1 MLKVDRGEVSE
12 WSNVHAWKAC
22 VVKSNRGF
30 KSRPLR
36 QEILSFKKVRL
47 GVFALNFFCV
57 KIYFFRL
64 FLTIN
69 AIATMAII
77 TTTDK
82 TEKTIA

>member
-36 QEILSFKKVRL
+36 QSKSRL
-47 GVFALNFFCV
+47 N
-57 KIYFFRL
+57 
-64 FLTIN
+64 
-69 AIATMAII
+69 
-77 TTTDK
+77 TDK
-82 TEKTIA
+82 FTYIFTKGVAGVRCLRAK

>member
-36 QEILSFKKVRL
+36 QEILSFKMVRL
-47 GVFALNFFCV
+47 GVFALNFFV
-57 KIYFFRL
+57 QRQLSLNDFFM
-64 FLTIN
+64 F
-69 AIATMAII
+69 AV
-77 TTTDK
+77 
-82 TEKTIA
+82 

>member
-36 QEILSFKKVRL
+36 QEILSFKMVRL
-47 GVFALNFFCV
+47 GVFALNFFV
-57 KIYFFRL
+57 QKQLSLNDFFM
-64 FLTIN
+64 F
-69 AIATMAII
+69 AV
-77 TTTDK
+77 
-82 TEKTIA
+82 

>member
-36 QEILSFKKVRL
+36 QEILSFKMVRL
-47 GVFALNFFCV
+47 GVFALNFFV
-57 KIYFFRL
+57 QKLIG
-64 FLTIN
+64 
-69 AIATMAII
+69 
-77 TTTDK
+77 
-82 TEKTIA
+82 

>member
-36 QEILSFKKVRL
+36 QRKRKPTNTRLAFFYILFFDGVKQYRL
-47 GVFALNFFCV
+47 VSRQAHAVVPN
-57 KIYFFRL
+57 
-64 FLTIN
+64 
-69 AIATMAII
+69 
-77 TTTDK
+77 
-82 TEKTIA
+82 